1 MPEADSF
8 AVFEIL
14 PEIDTFV
21 VVEMS
26 PGVAEMFAGTGVAT
40 LTTPKGD
47 PELCT
52 RVAGL
57 RKGGSMVKVLM
68 GAKSV

>member
-1 MPEADSF
+1 MPEANSF